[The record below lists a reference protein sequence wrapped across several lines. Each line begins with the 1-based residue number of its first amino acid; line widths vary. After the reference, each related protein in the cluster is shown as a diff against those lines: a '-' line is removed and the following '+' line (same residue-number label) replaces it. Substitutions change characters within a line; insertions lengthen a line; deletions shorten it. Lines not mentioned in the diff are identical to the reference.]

1 VNPNLGPI
9 LVRTNGG
16 DSIYHAG
23 QLTLDRKFSHG
34 LLLRGAYTYSKFID
48 DTSEVFVTSGLSS
61 FAQNVLNQGADRG
74 LSAYDRRHR
83 MVLTYVWD
91 VPFVRGSS
99 NRFSSTLHAIT
110 RDWQTS
116 GIFTW
121 SSGAPETFNDGFDVN
136 GDGHGGNDRPNL
148 GNPAAPLTAIG
159 IDGTQLGLTNTPGTF
174 FGPNIQACLNGAPT
188 CVAGPASNFHFLI
201 LPVGSGM
208 SAETPLSRLASRP
221 TTSPFSVRSGY
232 RARHAEAATPTTRR
246 ILECLQSP
254 ESWNSQPE
262 SYRRQL
268 LKRSGHD

>member
-1 VNPNLGPI
+1 VSLPGNFILTAAYVGTRGERLFVNQDYNPGTGQFDANGNVIRVNPNLGPI

-48 DTSEVFVTSGLSS
+48 DTSEVFITSGLSS
-61 FAQNVLNQGADRG
+61 FAQNVFNQGADRG

-99 NRFSSTLHAIT
+99 NRFSSALQAIT

-121 SSGAPETFNDGFDVN
+121 STGAPETFNDGFDAN

-148 GNPAAPLTAIG
+148 GQSC
-159 IDGTQLGLTNTPGTF
+159 GT
-174 FGPNIQACLNGAPT
+174 
-188 CVAGPASNFHFLI
+188 
-201 LPVGSGM
+201 
-208 SAETPLSRLASRP
+208 
-221 TTSPFSVRSGY
+221 
-232 RARHAEAATPTTRR
+232 
-246 ILECLQSP
+246 
-254 ESWNSQPE
+254 
-262 SYRRQL
+262 SYRHR
-268 LKRSGHD
+268 H